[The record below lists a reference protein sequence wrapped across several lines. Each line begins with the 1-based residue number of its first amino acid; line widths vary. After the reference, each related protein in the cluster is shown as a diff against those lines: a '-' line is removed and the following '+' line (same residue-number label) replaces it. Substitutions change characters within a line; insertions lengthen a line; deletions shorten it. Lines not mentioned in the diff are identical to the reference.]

1 MKKKKVLRTTLVAC
15 WCKKKKTLS
24 DASHATISTSAPT
37 ERQKLPKSQE
47 GEKEDKKGEKEAVKG
62 SGGGGA
68 LELVFFFLLWR
79 SVRRNR
85 RTLLPLFPQIQ
96 RRFPKLAPAA
106 RLRWYGFLPCEFARV
121 LVSQFHLYLFC
132 SDKFR

>member
-1 MKKKKVLRTTLVAC
+1 MKKKKGTSYYVSCLLVQ
-15 WCKKKKTLS
+15 KKKTLS

-68 LELVFFFLLWR
+68 LELVFFFSCGDLCEEIEEPYYLCSPR
-79 SVRRNR
+79 FSVDSPNW
-85 RTLLPLFPQIQ
+85 LPRP
-96 RRFPKLAPAA
+96 
-106 RLRWYGFLPCEFARV
+106 G
-121 LVSQFHLYLFC
+121 
-132 SDKFR
+132 